1 MLNKRIRESIELL
14 NKGGIIMTLE
24 QLLIQ
29 IEGFIG
35 GVKTL
40 VAKNAELEAKNAE
53 LEAHA
58 ELNLD
63 KAQSIVEQLTEL
75 LK

>member
-1 MLNKRIRESIELL
+1 
-14 NKGGIIMTLE
+14 MTLE
-24 QLLIQ
+24 QTLIQ

-35 GVKTL
+35 EVKTL
-40 VAKNAELEAKNAE
+40 VEKNAELEAKNAE

>member
-1 MLNKRIRESIELL
+1 
-14 NKGGIIMTLE
+14 MTLE
-24 QLLIQ
+24 QTLIQ

-63 KAQSIVEQLTEL
+63 KAQSIVDQLTEL

>member
-1 MLNKRIRESIELL
+1 
-14 NKGGIIMTLE
+14 MTLE
-24 QLLIQ
+24 QTLIQ

-40 VAKNAELEAKNAE
+40 VAKNAELEAKNAELEAKNAE

>member
-1 MLNKRIRESIELL
+1 
-14 NKGGIIMTLE
+14 MTLE
-24 QLLIQ
+24 QTLIQ

-40 VAKNAELEAKNAE
+40 VAKNAELEAKNAELEAKNAELEAKNAE

>member
-1 MLNKRIRESIELL
+1 
-14 NKGGIIMTLE
+14 MTLE
-24 QLLIQ
+24 QTLIQ

-35 GVKTL
+35 EVKTL
-40 VAKNAELEAKNAE
+40 VEKNAELEAKNAELEARNAELEAENAE

>member
-1 MLNKRIRESIELL
+1 
-14 NKGGIIMTLE
+14 MTLE

-35 GVKTL
+35 EVKTL
-40 VAKNAELEAKNAE
+40 VEKNAELEAKNAE

>member
-1 MLNKRIRESIELL
+1 
-14 NKGGIIMTLE
+14 MTLE

-35 GVKTL
+35 EVKTL
-40 VAKNAELEAKNAE
+40 VEKNAELEAKNAE

-63 KAQSIVEQLTEL
+63 KAQSIVDQLTEL

>member
-1 MLNKRIRESIELL
+1 
-14 NKGGIIMTLE
+14 MTLE

-35 GVKTL
+35 EVKTS
-40 VAKNAELEAKNAE
+40 VEKNAELEAKNAE

-63 KAQSIVEQLTEL
+63 KAQSIVEQLEEL

>member
-1 MLNKRIRESIELL
+1 MLNK
-14 NKGGIIMTLE
+14 KGDGLMTLE

-35 GVKTL
+35 EVKTL
-40 VAKNAELEAKNAE
+40 VEKNAELEAKNAE

-63 KAQSIVEQLTEL
+63 KAQSIVDQLTEL